1 MEKAI
6 IRYSEYI
13 PCCFWRK
20 VVQNITRS
28 TAEVDSKVQCL
39 CCMPTYR
46 GRSIHVHFTWFTILS
61 GTSTASDPSNNF
73 QEEESLNTF
82 QEDPLNNFQEEDHSI
97 PNITVGHFSIHDGQS
112 ISVLLEEGIADTNL
126 PHSTAEGIWKKAA
139 MLIGEEKSIT
149 WVWSEWQDGEIQG
162 WYNPSFGNCSRVT
175 KRCSTNMMTNAHG
188 TSPCI
193 FIHTQLLLLR
203 LIEI

>member
-6 IRYSEYI
+6 IGYGEYMLRPQYSFLAVSEEKWFKMSQDQQLRWI
-13 PCCFWRK
+13 QKFNACAVRPRTK
-20 VVQNITRS
+20 EGPS
-28 TAEVDSKVQCL
+28 TSTSCDSQVA
-39 CCMPTYR
+39 
-46 GRSIHVHFTWFTILS
+46 ILS

-149 WVWSEWQDGEIQG
+149 WVWSE
-162 WYNPSFGNCSRVT
+162 
-175 KRCSTNMMTNAHG
+175 
-188 TSPCI
+188 
-193 FIHTQLLLLR
+193 
-203 LIEI
+203 